1 MKLNAILALALLEAV
16 LFCQTTA
23 QVVKGKITDR
33 SGVPVQY
40 ATVYV
45 MEHKLGTIANT
56 KGDYELKL
64 PEGNCMVMYQSLGY
78 EPRIINIS
86 LSEGEII
93 VRNIELAEQL
103 YEIPEVSISA
113 SGEDPAYAIMRKA
126 IGLAPYHL
134 NQINYYKAN
143 VYLKGNLVINK
154 IPAIIK
160 KQISAEYSKNE
171 VTLSA
176 GGKAG
181 KGEAIIREGDSYL
194 MESVNEI
201 EFTAPDQ
208 YVQRVISFNSTFPDG
223 NEKISPMDYIKASF
237 YQPVLADMAIS
248 PLSPQAFS
256 HYRFKYTGTSLQGEY
271 VINKIEVIPRRKSQ
285 QLFSGTIF
293 IIEDLWCLQSVD
305 LTNENLAGTIR
316 IRELCIPVEEEV
328 WMPVSH
334 TIGFNLRMLGIRADA
349 GYGSS
354 VKYLDVKKNTGLQKP
369 GDYFISQNAISGV
382 PDTTTV
388 SVTQQKIENIL
399 GKEELT
405 NRDMIRLTKLMKKE
419 SEKSVDDSVRKSLEI
434 KEKTTHI
441 IEKGAG
447 NRDSAY
453 WAEIRPIPL
462 SETEIRSLE
471 IHDSIKNQSVIRREM
486 AGDTTQQGK
495 PLKRPGFRQTV
506 SNLLTGH
513 TWRAGNLGFTY
524 GGMADPEK
532 ISFNPVDG
540 LVYGNEFR
548 ISTTFNNGNTLAL
561 YPDIRYAFS
570 REKLIW
576 RANAS
581 FTPGG
586 LKEHQIYIRTGMT
599 SRDLS
604 SASSVDP
611 YINSLTSLLMKRN
624 YLKLYES
631 HFITAGFRSEI
642 TNGLVI
648 EISGTFDK
656 REMLENSTDFSFIK
670 SEREYDRNI
679 PQNKFLDPEIFPLY
693 TLANH
698 RHYNATTVIR
708 FTPFQKYSISNGR
721 KINRGSEWP
730 TFRFTWKHGV
740 NRYPGDAVKY
750 RNFDMFSLEASG
762 KRETGAFSEFSW
774 KAGTGTFA
782 DPSHISWIDF
792 FHFNTQP
799 LLVLLSDYNDA
810 FMLPGFYSLATP
822 EFYGEVH
829 LKYTTPYL
837 LLKYLPFLSNTLIR
851 ENITV
856 SYLGSRYNSSYTEVG
871 YTLSEIFLVG
881 EAGIFTGFDNIRFN
895 SIGAKIIIPIR

>member
-1 MKLNAILALALLEAV
+1 MKLNAILALALLETA
-16 LFCQTTA
+16 LFFQTNA
-23 QVVKGKITDR
+23 QVIKGRITDR

-45 MEHKLGTIANT
+45 MELKLGTIANT
-56 KGDYELKL
+56 KGDYELKI

-78 EPRIINIS
+78 EPQIINIS
-86 LSEGEII
+86 ISEGEVII
-93 VRNIELAEQL
+93 RDVELTEQL

-113 SGEDPAYAIMRKA
+113 SGEDPAYAIMRKT

-134 NQINYYKAN
+134 SQVNYYKAN

-154 IPAIIK
+154 IPAIIR
-160 KQISAEYSKNE
+160 KQISAEHSENE
-171 VTLSA
+171 VKLSA
-176 GGKAG
+176 GGKTNTG
-181 KGEAIIREGDSYL
+181 KATIREGDSYL

-201 EFTAPDQ
+201 EFTAPDK
-208 YVQRVISFNSTFPDG
+208 YVQKVISFNSTFPDG
-223 NEKISPMDYIKASF
+223 NEKISPMDYIQASF

-256 HYRFKYTGTSLQGEY
+256 HYRFKYTGASLQGEY
-271 VINKIEVIPRRKSQ
+271 IINKIEVIPRRKSQ

-316 IRELCIPVEEEV
+316 IRELCIPVQEEI

-334 TIGFNLRMLGIRADA
+334 TIEFNLRMLGIRADA

-354 VKYLDVKKNTGLQKP
+354 VKYLDVKKNAGLQKP
-369 GDYFISQNAISGV
+369 GDYPLSKNTVSGV
-382 PDTTTV
+382 PDTAV

-399 GKEELT
+399 NKEELT
-405 NRDMIRLTKLMKKE
+405 NRDMIRLANLMKKE
-419 SEKSVDDSVRKSLEI
+419 SEKSAGDSLRKNPEI
-434 KEKTTHI
+434 KERTTHI
-441 IEKGAG
+441 IEEGAG
-447 NRDSAY
+447 SKDSTY

-471 IHDSIKNQSVIRREM
+471 VRDSILSQSVVKREM
-486 AGDTTQQGK
+486 AGDTIQRGK
-495 PLKRPGFRQTV
+495 PLKRPGFKQAV
-506 SNLLTGH
+506 SGLLTGH
-513 TWRAGNLGFTY
+513 TWRAGNMGFTY
-524 GGMADPEK
+524 GGLVDPER

-540 LVYGNEFR
+540 FVWGNEFR
-548 ISTTFNNGNTLAL
+548 ISGTFKNGNTLSL

-570 REKLIW
+570 REKVIW

-604 SASSVDP
+604 SGTSVDP
-611 YINSLTSLLMKRN
+611 FINSLTSLLMKRN

-631 HFITAGFRSEI
+631 HYITAGFRSEI
-642 TNGLVI
+642 ANGLDI
-648 EISGTFDK
+648 EISGSFDNRK
-656 REMLENSTDFSFIK
+656 MLENSTSFSFIR
-670 SEREYDRNI
+670 SDREYHRNI
-679 PQNKFLDPEIFPLY
+679 PLNEFLDPDIYPSY

-708 FTPFQKYSISNGR
+708 YTPFLKYSISNGR

-740 NRYPGDAVKY
+740 NQYPGDAVKY

-762 KRETGAFSEFSW
+762 ERETGAFSEFSW
-774 KAGTGTFA
+774 KAGTGAFA
-782 DPSHISWIDF
+782 DPGHISWLDF

-799 LLVLLSDYNDA
+799 LLVLISDYNDA

-856 SYLGSRYNSSYTEVG
+856 SYLGSRHNRSYTEIG
-871 YTLSEIFLVG
+871 YTLSEVFLVG
-881 EAGIFTGFDNIRFN
+881 EAGIFAGFDNVTFN
-895 SIGAKIIIPIR
+895 SIGAKIIIPFR